1 MGGFTGASCSC
12 AGRPPLTT
20 KVSAEK
26 RSEVIPLRVAQVH
39 ARRIPALPQG
49 YKVLHGCNLP
59 RGRKHPAP
67 RADRAGAVPYIG

>member
-49 YKVLHGCNLP
+49 HKVLHGCNLP
-59 RGRKHPAP
+59 PRPQNTPHPARTGQARYP
-67 RADRAGAVPYIG
+67 R